1 MKVIIIGNGIAGS
14 SAARFIRKF
23 SEHDVMMISGESDYP
38 FSRTAL
44 MYVYMGHVR
53 FRETK
58 LYEDWFWEKNR
69 IQRLRATVTAIDTA
83 AKKLMLDNQTTLQYD
98 VLIIASGSKSN
109 KFGWNGQ
116 DLEGVRGL
124 YHLQDLEYIAQRSAG
139 MKRAVIVGGGL
150 IGIELAEMFHAR
162 QIPVTML
169 VRERSF
175 WNMVLPPEESA
186 MVNRHIREHGID
198 LRLST
203 ELAEITDRGD
213 GTVSG
218 IITNAGERIDCDF
231 AGITA
236 GVSPNIDFLKNSGIE
251 MGKGALVN
259 DFLETNIRD
268 VYAIGDCAE
277 LRQPRP
283 GRRPT
288 EAVWYTGRMMGQT
301 VAYTIC
307 GKPVAYDPGIWF
319 NSAKFFDIEYSVYG
333 QINSRPDETIA
344 NIYWEHTGGKKSIRI
359 AYEKATGIV
368 TGFNL
373 MGIRFRH
380 EVCEKWIKERTPV
393 DTVLAQLRMANFDP
407 EFFKTYERV
416 VQEESL
422 KVSGS
427 QSPGV

>member
-1 MKVIIIGNGIAGS
+1 MKIIIIGNGIAGS
-14 SAARFIRKF
+14 NAARFIRQL
-23 SEHDVMMISGESDYP
+23 SGHEVMMISGESDYP

-44 MYVYMGHVR
+44 MYIYMGHVR
-53 FRETK
+53 FRETQ

-83 AKKLMLDNQTTLQYD
+83 AKKLMLDDQTTLQYD

-109 KFGWNGQ
+109 KFGWKGQ

-124 YHLQDLEYIAQRSAG
+124 YYLQDLEYILQRSAG

-150 IGIELAEMFHAR
+150 IGIELAEMFHSR
-162 QIPVTML
+162 HIPVTML
-169 VRERSF
+169 VRETSF
-175 WNMVLPPEESA
+175 WNMVLPPEESE

-203 ELAEITDRGD
+203 ELAEITDNGH
-213 GTVSG
+213 GAVSG
-218 IITNAGERIDCDF
+218 VITNTGENIPCDF
-231 AGITA
+231 AGLTT
-236 GVSPNIDFLKNSGIE
+236 GVSPHIDFLDNSGIE
-251 MGKGALVN
+251 TDKGILVN
-259 DFLETNIRD
+259 DLLETSVKD

-283 GRRPT
+283 GRRPI

-301 VAYTIC
+301 VAHTIC

-333 QINSRPDETIA
+333 QINAAPDAATTS
-344 NIYWEHTGGKKSIRI
+344 IYWEHADGKKSIRI
-359 AYEKATGIV
+359 AYEKATRVV

-373 MGIRFRH
+373 MGIRFRQ
-380 EVCEKWIKERTPV
+380 EVCEKWIKERTPI
-393 DTVLAQLRMANFDP
+393 DKVLAQLPMANFDP
-407 EFFKTYERV
+407 EFFKGFEAEFQRRCLNV
-416 VQEESL
+416 IGNQ
-422 KVSGS
+422 
-427 QSPGV
+427 